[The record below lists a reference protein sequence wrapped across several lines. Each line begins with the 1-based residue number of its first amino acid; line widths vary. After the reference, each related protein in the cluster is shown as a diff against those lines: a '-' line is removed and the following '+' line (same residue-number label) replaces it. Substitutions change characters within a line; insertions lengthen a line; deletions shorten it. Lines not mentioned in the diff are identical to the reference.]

1 MANSDAPRGLTP
13 VGTLSGA
20 PWTDSVRAFYC
31 DSATAIYVG
40 DMVKGNSTSGAAGKT
55 VYGMDME
62 GVESVEVAGAT
73 DNLLYGVVVGFS
85 PLQTD
90 PTKLYRGV
98 SEDRIAYVCTDPLT
112 IYEIQEDSDANNIAV
127 TQVGHNFD
135 TVYAAGSATTGRSA
149 VEIDS
154 SDTTASSTAQLRL
167 LGLVKR
173 PDNALGAN
181 AKWLVVI
188 NEHAFKSTTG
198 TS

>member
-1 MANSDAPRGLTP
+1 MANADAARGLTP

-20 PWTDSVRAFYC
+20 PWTDSIRAFYC

-40 DMVKGNSTSGAAGKT
+40 DMVKGNSTAGAAGKV
-55 VYGMDME
+55 VYGMDLE
-62 GVESVEVAGAT
+62 GVESVEVCGAT
-73 DNLLYGVVVGFS
+73 DNLIYGVVVGFS
-85 PLQTD
+85 PLQSD
-90 PTKLYRGV
+90 LTKLYRGV

-112 IYEIQEDSDANNIAV
+112 IYEIQEDSVGNNIAV

-135 TVYAAGSATTGRSA
+135 TAYTAGSTTTGRSK

-154 SDTTASSTAQLRL
+154 SDTTGASTAQLRL
-167 LGLVKR
+167 LGLAKKA
-173 PDNALGAN
+173 DNALGDS

>member
-1 MANSDAPRGLTP
+1 MANIDAPRGLTP

-31 DSATAIYVG
+31 DSATAIFVG
-40 DMVKGNSTSGAAGKT
+40 DMVKGNSTAGAAGVT

-62 GVESVEVAGAT
+62 GVESVEVCGAT
-73 DNLLYGVVVGFS
+73 DNLIYGVVVGFS
-85 PLQTD
+85 PLQSN
-90 PTKLYRGV
+90 PAQLHRAA
-98 SEDRIAYVCTDPLT
+98 SEARIAYVCTDPLA
-112 IYEIQEDSDANNIAV
+112 IYEIQEDSVGNNVAV

-135 TVYAAGSATTGRSA
+135 TAYTAGSTTTGRSA
-149 VEIDS
+149 VELDS
-154 SDTTASSTAQLRL
+154 SDVTGASTAQLRL
-167 LGLVKR
+167 LGLAKR
-173 PDNALGAN
+173 PDNALGTN

>member
-1 MANSDAPRGLTP
+1 MANIDAPRGLTP

-20 PWTDSVRAFYC
+20 PWTDSVRAFYGI
-31 DSATAIYVG
+31 DASATYIG
-40 DMVKGNSTSGAAGKT
+40 DMVVGGSTAGAAGVT
-55 VYGMDME
+55 VFGMDME
-62 GVESVEVAGAT
+62 GVETVAVAGAT
-73 DNLLYGVVVGFS
+73 SNLIYGVVVGFS
-85 PLQTD
+85 PLQSD
-90 PTKLYRGV
+90 PTKLHRAA
-98 SEDRIAYVCTDPLT
+98 SEARITYVCTDPLA
-112 IYEIQEDSDANNIAV
+112 IYEIQEDSDGNNIAV

-181 AKWLVVI
+181 AKWLVTI
-188 NEHAFKSTTG
+188 NEHAFKSLTG

>member
-1 MANSDAPRGLTP
+1 MANTDAARGLTP

-20 PWTDSVRAFYC
+20 PWTDSIRAFYC

-40 DMVKGNSTSGAAGKT
+40 DMVKGNSTAGAAGKV
-55 VYGMDME
+55 VYGMDLE
-62 GVESVEVAGAT
+62 GVESVEVCGAT
-73 DNLLYGVVVGFS
+73 DNLIYGVVVGFS
-85 PLQTD
+85 PLQSD
-90 PTKLYRGV
+90 LTKLYRGV

-112 IYEIQEDSDANNIAV
+112 IYEIQEDSVGNNIAV

-135 TVYAAGSATTGRSA
+135 TAYTAGSTTTGRSK

-154 SDTTASSTAQLRL
+154 SDTTGASTAQLRL
-167 LGLVKR
+167 LGLAKKA
-173 PDNALGAN
+173 DNALGDS